1 MAAAFLLGLLAGT
14 ALGVF
19 SYPLL
24 IRWVAARE
32 HAAASVEAPTAARAR
47 RVVVPNAQPLQ
58 AAHPRRP
65 AAS

>member
-14 ALGVF
+14 GLGVF

-32 HAAASVEAPTAARAR
+32 HAAASAEADRTPRAR
-47 RVVVPNAQPLQ
+47 RAVAPGPTT
-58 AAHPRRP
+58 PG
-65 AAS
+65 

>member
-32 HAAASVEAPTAARAR
+32 HAAASTEADAAPRAR
-47 RVVVPNAQPLQ
+47 RAVAPG
-58 AAHPRRP
+58 P
-65 AAS
+65 ATPG